1 MNSKVQ
7 KTEFRKKIYRK
18 LDASS
23 ISENIPSPSPFV
35 KNHPPKQIIPSST
48 SKGLREDF
56 KKSFLP
62 LLIDIFELRQMI
74 DTYKSQLESPSP
86 FPLGKISKSPIEILE
101 RLETLQNEIKET
113 QRWCEGV
120 ILQISKGI
128 KEAKEA
134 LQMLNG
140 EEKQTS
146 SSSKYQSFFKKIFM
160 KWKQKKIR

>member
-1 MNSKVQ
+1 MHSKTQ

-23 ISENIPSPSPFV
+23 ISENIPSPTSPI
-35 KNHPPKQIIPSST
+35 KNHSSKQIIPSST

-56 KKSFLP
+56 KKTFLP

-74 DTYKSQLESPSP
+74 DTYKSQLESSKP
-86 FPLGKISKSPIEILE
+86 FPFGKISKSPFEILE
-101 RLETLQNEIKET
+101 RLEALQNEIKET

-120 ILQISKGI
+120 ILQIAKGI
-128 KEAKEA
+128 REAKEA

-140 EEKQTS
+140 EKAPPPLSPKRQNFL
-146 SSSKYQSFFKKIFM
+146 KNLFM
-160 KWKQKKIR
+160 KWKRKKPC